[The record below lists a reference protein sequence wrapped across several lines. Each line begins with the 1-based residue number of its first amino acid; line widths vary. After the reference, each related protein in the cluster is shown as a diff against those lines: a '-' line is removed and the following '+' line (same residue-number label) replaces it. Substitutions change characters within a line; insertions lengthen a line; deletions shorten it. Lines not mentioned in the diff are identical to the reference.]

1 MNKLWRWTTVMAA
14 KSCECTSWH
23 GTAYLQ
29 MVKMANGCYV
39 NNNKK
44 NLKALRG
51 PRFKTGVDL
60 S

>member
-1 MNKLWRWTTVMAA
+1 MVMGAE
-14 KSCECTSWH
+14 SRECTSWH

-29 MVKMANGCYV
+29 IVKMANVRYV

-51 PRFKTGVDL
+51 PRFKTGVD
-60 S
+60 SS